1 MKDDAGRLRRAA
13 RSLPEQPSNTL
24 PPEKCVSSREDH
36 VKVVGR
42 TSEVLAAATQGISRP
57 NPLGKATLTAGSP
70 PLSRRSERPTSSLPR
85 YKGAY
90 LAARTAFSF
99 SICHMATTTSEVP
112 NRDSRDFS

>member
-1 MKDDAGRLRRAA
+1 MVSDSGTGCPQMRDDAGRLRRAA

-36 VKVVGR
+36 VK
-42 TSEVLAAATQGISRP
+42 TQGISRP

-90 LAARTAFSF
+90 LAARTAFVR
-99 SICHMATTTSEVP
+99 H
-112 NRDSRDFS
+112 